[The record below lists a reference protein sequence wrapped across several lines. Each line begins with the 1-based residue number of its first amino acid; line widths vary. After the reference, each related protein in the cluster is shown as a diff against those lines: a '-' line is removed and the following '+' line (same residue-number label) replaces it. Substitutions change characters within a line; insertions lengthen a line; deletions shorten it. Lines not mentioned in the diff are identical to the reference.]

1 MKSVLKLFV
10 LSCVFAC
17 SSYQSVNNTTKENKT
32 EDGYW
37 QQHVDY
43 KMTIVTGLLV
53 GASGLILTNI
63 MVVKSLFTQIIR
75 QIN

>member
-17 SSYQSVNNTTKENKT
+17 GSYQSVNNTTKENKT
-32 EDGYW
+32 KDGYW

-43 KMTIVTGLLV
+43 KMTIDMDVD
-53 GASGLILTNI
+53 STNI